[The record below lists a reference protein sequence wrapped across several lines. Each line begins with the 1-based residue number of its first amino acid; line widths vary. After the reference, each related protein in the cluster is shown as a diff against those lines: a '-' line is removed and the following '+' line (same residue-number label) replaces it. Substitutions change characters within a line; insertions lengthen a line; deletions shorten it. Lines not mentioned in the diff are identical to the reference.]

1 MKNKPYVY
9 EGTKPDNSWTPLLR
23 GSLIQ
28 KYMVTWSE
36 NYWIQYG
43 RWLAAPRQPEIFEYP
58 NKIVIRQTGDTI
70 IATIIDNKFVCRD
83 NLHLCLPKN
92 EKIELRYILG
102 LLNSKLMDFV
112 YTYINPEKGEVLA
125 QVKKNH
131 VESLP
136 IIYDDIRN
144 PMLLD
149 LVNRVLTEKVK
160 GYDTTELESRID
172 KIVFHIYN
180 LTYDEVL
187 IVDPQTPITREEYEK
202 DK

>member
-1 MKNKPYVY
+1 M
-9 EGTKPDNSWTPLLR
+9 
-23 GSLIQ
+23 
-28 KYMVTWSE
+28 
-36 NYWIQYG
+36 
-43 RWLAAPRQPEIFEYP
+43 
-58 NKIVIRQTGDTI
+58 IRQTGDTI

-83 NLHLCLPKN
+83 NLHLCLPKI

>member
-1 MKNKPYVY
+1 
-9 EGTKPDNSWTPLLR
+9 
-23 GSLIQ
+23 
-28 KYMVTWSE
+28 
-36 NYWIQYG
+36 
-43 RWLAAPRQPEIFEYP
+43 
-58 NKIVIRQTGDTI
+58 
-70 IATIIDNKFVCRD
+70 
-83 NLHLCLPKN
+83 
-92 EKIELRYILG
+92 
-102 LLNSKLMDFV
+102 MDFV